1 LKQAF
6 EVLLMALNFD
16 QIVPVLKFFMNQKSP
31 IMIAMNYFGIIIC
44 GICLGILTGIS
55 ISPIIQSII
64 TSLITI
70 IVAILSLSV
79 GINAGESSGASSSLI
94 SKHKL
99 VNVFPTTM
107 FILFFT
113 LGSFGGI
120 KMRTSNLFG
129 DSPRQHYSE
138 LSDIGFSNDEIKQIL
153 LKKYLGEDSA
163 EAMQTLHE
171 TVLFSNKIKDRL
183 DLLRLKS
190 GKQLEIELIA
200 LNVPAIDSFLN
211 ITNDSISIEALKVF
225 LCTKK

>member
-1 LKQAF
+1 MK
-6 EVLLMALNFD
+6 
-16 QIVPVLKFFMNQKSP
+16 
-31 IMIAMNYFGIIIC
+31 AMNYFGIIIC

-70 IVAILSLSV
+70 IVAILSLSA
-79 GINAGESSGASSSLI
+79 GINTGENPDAASRLI
-94 SKHKL
+94 AKFKL
-99 VNVFPTTM
+99 VNVIPTTI

-113 LGSFGGI
+113 FGSFAGI
-120 KMRTSNLFG
+120 KMRTSNLLG
-129 DSPRQHYSE
+129 NSPGQHYTE
-138 LSDIGFSNDEIKQIL
+138 LSDMGFSNDEIKQIL
-153 LKKYLGEDSA
+153 LKKYMGENNA
-163 EAMQTLHE
+163 EAMQTLNE
-171 TVLFSNKIKDRL
+171 TVLFSNEIRERL